1 MKFNKRSMS
10 AMAVGVLTTWSMA
23 NAADLFV
30 YPPNG
35 RSQTQQQQDQFECH
49 QWAVE
54 QSKFDPVQVA
64 TQTTSSPSASTAQP
78 QSSNQPRTGQAVVGG
93 AAQGA
98 IIGEVAGDKAGKGA
112 AAGATMGLLRG
123 RMAERQ
129 AAEERA
135 MAQAQAQ
142 QKAKQQQ
149 TAQADELR
157 AKQQS
162 YQRARG
168 TCFKAR
174 GYTVSDG

>member
-1 MKFNKRSMS
+1 MKFNQQSMS
-10 AMAVGVLTTWSMA
+10 AMAASALMTWGMA
-23 NAADLFV
+23 NANDLFV

-54 QSKFDPVQVA
+54 QSKFDPVQA
-64 TQTTSSPSASTAQP
+64 AAQTTSSPTTAAAQP
-78 QSSNQPRTGQAVVGG
+78 QPSGEPRTGQAVVSG

-129 AAEERA
+129 ATERA
-135 MAQAQAQ
+135 MAQAQ

-149 TAQADELR
+149 TAQAEELR

-162 YQRARG
+162 YQRARS